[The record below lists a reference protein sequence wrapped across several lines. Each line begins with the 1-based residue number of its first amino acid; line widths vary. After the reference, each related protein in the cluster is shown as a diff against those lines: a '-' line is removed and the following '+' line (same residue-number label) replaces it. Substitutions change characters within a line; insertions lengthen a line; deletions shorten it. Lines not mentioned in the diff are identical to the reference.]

1 MTSTQL
7 QTMKLFNLI
16 ATAAVIG
23 ASSFLAPAA
32 VEAAT
37 STCYR
42 NTSGNTICIH
52 SVRWDRSNPNFRRVT
67 STIDGANYSIDNVRC
82 NPAHR
87 YNYKENLYGIACF
100 QFS

>member
-1 MTSTQL
+1 
-7 QTMKLFNLI
+7 MKALRSI

-23 ASSFLAPAA
+23 AAALVTPAA

-42 NTSGNTICIH
+42 NTRGNTVCIH
-52 SVRWDRSNPNFRRVT
+52 SVRWDRSNPNYRQVT
-67 STIDGANYSIDNVRC
+67 STINGGSYLVENAIC

-87 YNYKENLYGIACF
+87 YNYRRNLYGIACF
-100 QFS
+100 EFN